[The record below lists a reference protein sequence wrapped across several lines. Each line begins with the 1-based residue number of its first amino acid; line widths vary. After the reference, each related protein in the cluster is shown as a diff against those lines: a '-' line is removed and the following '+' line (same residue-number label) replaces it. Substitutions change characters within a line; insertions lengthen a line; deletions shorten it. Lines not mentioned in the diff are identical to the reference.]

1 MRFAWTFFAG
11 LIFAALTMLVSAPL
25 LAGVGLVAWLL
36 RGELWTTLGGESYFA
51 VRDVQGRT
59 AGQMVN
65 VGFRTAKV
73 MMAGEMRPRR
83 LLLRLEVRNPD
94 VFAAEQ
100 RGGRVRLD
108 AWPLDDAGDLKRTAL
123 YTVIAPGGVAT
134 VEDDGVMVVEKGAR
148 RSVYS
153 LADGAWLFDADTPTA
168 HFAIESERTR
178 YVAVSSADD
187 DLPAGAI
194 AILTY
199 ASPHKALRRVLL
211 TAADPSRARILR
223 TAVGMTRPVTR
234 LEDGGGRVVD
244 LPLPAGT
251 LRIPLAGDDLDLRR
265 ATVPAGL
272 AVTEVRP
279 WR

>member
-25 LAGVGLVAWLL
+25 LAGIGLVAWLL
-36 RGELWTTLGGESYFA
+36 RGELWTTLGGESFFA

-73 MMAGEMRPRR
+73 SMAGEMRPRR

-108 AWPLDDAGDLKRTAL
+108 AWALDDAADLKRAAL
-123 YTVIAPGGVAT
+123 YTVIAPGSAAAFEEEGVL
-134 VEDDGVMVVEKGAR
+134 VVEKGAR
-148 RSVYS
+148 RSAYS
-153 LADGAWLFDADTPTA
+153 LADGTWLFDADTPTA
-168 HFAIESERTR
+168 HFPIENERTR

-187 DLPAGAI
+187 DLPAGAV

-199 ASPHKALRRVLL
+199 ASPHRSVRRVLV
-211 TAADPSRARILR
+211 TAADASRARILR
-223 TAVGMTRPVTR
+223 TAVAMTRPVTR
-234 LEDGGGRVVD
+234 LDDGGGRVVE

-251 LRIPLAGDDLDLRR
+251 LRIPMAGDDLDLKR
-265 ATVPAGL
+265 AAVPAGL
-272 AVTEVRP
+272 GLTEVRP
-279 WR
+279 WK